1 MQKRWARDLIA
12 VGVRVIIPE
21 IADYEIRRELI
32 RKESIS
38 GLARFDQL
46 KIEFEY
52 IAITTEA
59 MNRAAELWAEV
70 RRLGRSG

>member
-1 MQKRWARDLIA
+1 MIVKTYSDVAFSMR
-12 VGVRVIIPE
+12 
-21 IADYEIRRELI
+21 
-32 RKESIS
+32 
-38 GLARFDQL
+38 
-46 KIEFEY
+46 IEFEY